1 MLRRRRA
8 APNTDFGDTTSFSG
22 YVSDSAM
29 TVVWVPS
36 LTTDSG
42 YWAIGSVRKDSKIIR
57 IARGSIRTSDK
68 SESDFLILG
77 SNRSITR
84 AHREPRGRDAQRKKN
99 Y

>member
-42 YWAIGSVRKDSKIIR
+42 YWAIGSVREDSN
-57 IARGSIRTSDK
+57 SL
-68 SESDFLILG
+68 ESPAEALG
-77 SNRSITR
+77 R
-84 AHREPRGRDAQRKKN
+84 AISRKVIS
-99 Y
+99 